1 MVLSSFS
8 FILALPPTHA
18 GGRARPTSSLG
29 HPQGLTYCHQYW
41 GHKMRVC
48 SMNTLPQELHHL
60 GRGRSGH
67 KMCYFHLY
75 RLSLRRG
82 DGGYGS
88 KGRMTPPLKSWTLLL
103 ARRPVLAL
111 ASYTPGW
118 NWSSL
123 LLVNTQS
130 NWPSNLS
137 AKWRK
142 QKVIELFKSWT
153 CKINFA
159 PT

>member
-1 MVLSSFS
+1 MVLSTFS
-8 FILALPPTHA
+8 FILALPPTHS

-29 HPQGLTYCHQYW
+29 HPQGLTYCHLYW
-41 GHKMRVC
+41 GHKMHVC
-48 SMNTLPQELHHL
+48 WMNTLPQELHHL
-60 GRGRSGH
+60 GRGRSGL
-67 KMCYFHLY
+67 KMCYLHLY

-88 KGRMTPPLKSWTLLL
+88 KGRTTPPLKRWTLLL

-111 ASYTPGW
+111 ASHIPGW
-118 NWSSL
+118 NWSL
-123 LLVNTQS
+123 LLFMNTQS

-137 AKWRK
+137 AKRRK
-142 QKVIELFKSWT
+142 QKIIELFESWT
-153 CKINFA
+153 FKINFA